1 MGGDRVESRRLVISQ
16 QLLQR
21 ICEHCLEEKPF
32 EACGILTGLGG
43 QVLHGYATDNAR
55 QSPIFY
61 EVDARQQE
69 QVLRAMEERGEE
81 LVAIYH
87 SHPTSDAVPSRNDIN
102 LAVHYAE
109 AIRLI
114 VSLVG
119 QTRVRAFL
127 IRNGLA
133 HELSIDAAPG
143 SVGSWH
149 DLREGEMQ
157 SGITESRQ

>member
-1 MGGDRVESRRLVISQ
+1 LVISQ

-32 EACGILTGLGG
+32 EACGILTGRGR

-55 QSPIFY
+55 KSPIFY
-61 EVDARQQE
+61 EVDSRQQE
-69 QVLRAMEERGEE
+69 AVLQAMEERGEE

-87 SHPTSDAVPSRNDIN
+87 SHPTGDAVPSLNDIK

-119 QTRVRAFL
+119 PTRVRAFL
-127 IRNGLA
+127 IRSGLT
-133 HELSIDAAPG
+133 HEVPIETAPG
-143 SVGSWH
+143 AVGSWH
-149 DLREGEMQ
+149 DLREGEVRNDK
-157 SGITESRQ
+157 TESRQ